1 MENKPIRIAIVG
13 VGKIA
18 RDQHLPSLAAN
29 ADFELA
35 GVVSRREAAVGVP
48 EFPDIGQLIAGT
60 PGLDAVSICTP
71 PQGRHPIA
79 REAIEA
85 GLHVMLEK
93 PPGATVRE
101 VEYLVDAARGAGV
114 ALFAAWHLREAA
126 AVAPAKAWLADQA
139 IRSVQVNWKEDV
151 RRWHPGQAWIWEPG
165 GLGVFDPGINA
176 LSVITQI
183 LPFPLIL
190 GAAELFFPV
199 NRAMPIAALLDLGDT
214 AGTKIRADFD
224 WRQTGTQSWDIIV
237 ETDGGQLRLTEGGS
251 RLEIGGEPVACGA
264 SDGEYPR
271 LYRRFA
277 ELVRQRA
284 IDADLA
290 PFRLVADGFMLGRR
304 TIVAPFED
312 EPRESGE
319 ADIASHPRAEISR

>member
-1 MENKPIRIAIVG
+1 MGEAPIRIAIVG

-35 GVVSRREAAVGVP
+35 GLVSRRDAAVGVP
-48 EFPDIGQLIAGT
+48 EFTNLAQLIAET
-60 PGLDAVSICTP
+60 PDLDAVSICTP
-71 PQGRHPIA
+71 PQGRHTIA

-93 PPGATVRE
+93 PPGATVSE
-101 VEYLVDAARGAGV
+101 VEYLVDAARDAGV
-114 ALFAAWHLREAA
+114 ALFASWHSREAA
-126 AVAPAKAWLADQA
+126 AVAPAKAWLADKA

-176 LSVITQI
+176 FSVVTRI
-183 LPFPLIL
+183 LPNPLTL
-190 GAAELFFPV
+190 GAAELFFPA
-199 NRAMPIAALLDLGDT
+199 NRATPIAAVLDLSDT
-214 AGTKIRADFD
+214 KGTPIRADFD
-224 WRQTGTQSWDIIV
+224 WRQTGPQTWDIIV
-237 ETDGGQLRLTEGGS
+237 DTVGGQLRLTEGGS
-251 RLEIGGEPVACGA
+251 RLEIGGEPANAGA
-264 SDGEYPR
+264 GRGEYPG
-271 LYRRFA
+271 LYRRFV

-290 PFRLVADGFMLGRR
+290 PFRLVADSFMLGRR
-304 TIVAPFED
+304 TIVEPFED
-312 EPRESGE
+312 EHGE
-319 ADIASHPRAEISR
+319 ADGRSH